1 VVVVRV
7 LLDFEENNRFEG
19 NNYKVHA
26 RDLAAGLFGLN
37 VYIKP
42 LLNIIKLGNRHSSH
56 INSYQDMENM
66 QIHIILYNSSPLYT

>member
-26 RDLAAGLFGLN
+26 RDLAAGLSIRAKCIYKAVTQHNQIRKSSF
-37 VYIKP
+37 ITH
-42 LLNIIKLGNRHSSH
+42 KLVSGHGKHANSH
-56 INSYQDMENM
+56 NFI
-66 QIHIILYNSSPLYT
+66 